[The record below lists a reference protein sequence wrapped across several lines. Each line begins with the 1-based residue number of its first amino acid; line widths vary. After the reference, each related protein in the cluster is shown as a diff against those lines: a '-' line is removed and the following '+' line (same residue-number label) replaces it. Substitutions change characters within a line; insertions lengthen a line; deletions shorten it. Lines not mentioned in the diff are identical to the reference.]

1 MLWLKKY
8 LTRFSDIGDSLQIKN
23 KMGGDKMFKKKGI
36 KWIGFVFLV
45 AVLLVILINI
55 STTPVVADKAWTCY
69 YPEGLNILSTEFST
83 GGGDKFMVI
92 LEVFGEK
99 DGKYVTYLDSSI
111 HASGIFGLGRLTIPS
126 RINYVPWE
134 HDYIK
139 LEK

>member
-1 MLWLKKY
+1 M
-8 LTRFSDIGDSLQIKN
+8 GEIK
-23 KMGGDKMFKKKGI
+23 MIKKKGM

-45 AVLLVILINI
+45 VILLVILIKIYN
-55 STTPVVADKAWTCY
+55 TPVVADKAWTCY

-83 GGGDKFMVI
+83 GGGDKIMVI

-111 HASGIFGLGRLTIPS
+111 NAGGIFGLGRVTIPT